1 MAFEVIVEL
10 STNNGKIEHTA
21 YDKNNISEY
30 ISMNSDLGINK
41 VTLKGSIEGDCSNI
55 FGSYLSTY
63 SIKEFDLS
71 KLKTTGVT
79 NMSNMFY
86 GGDKIQHIYVGNGW
100 DTSSVTTSTNMFGM
114 CLSLT
119 NFSWSN
125 PTDVSMAKPVEEG
138 GYLDFVGGNFNIY
151 LGNNKINKI
160 YLGNN
165 EIAKIYLGNSEL

>member
-1 MAFEVIVEL
+1 MAFEVSIEL
-10 STNNGKIEHTA
+10 STNNGKIEHTS
-21 YDKNNISEY
+21 YDKNNVSSCISVY
-30 ISMNSDLGINK
+30 SDLGINK

-55 FGSYLSTY
+55 FGSYLGSY

-71 KLKTTGVT
+71 GLKTTGVT
-79 NMSNMFY
+79 DMSNMFY

-114 CLSLT
+114 CTSLP

-125 PTDVSMAKPVEEG
+125 PTDVSMAKHVAEG
-138 GYLDFVGGNFNIY
+138 GYLNFVGGNFNIY
-151 LGNNKINKI
+151 LGDNKISKI

-165 EIAKIYLGNSEL
+165 EIAKIYLGDSEL